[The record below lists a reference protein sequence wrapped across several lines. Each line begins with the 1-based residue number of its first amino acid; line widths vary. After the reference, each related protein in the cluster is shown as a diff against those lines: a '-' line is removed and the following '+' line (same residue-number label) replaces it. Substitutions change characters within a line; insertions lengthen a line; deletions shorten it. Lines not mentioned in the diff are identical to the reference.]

1 MGVGLDPPPPMLLPK
16 WLVEMHRGTLKAKV
30 EEHRQQHNKQKQSYF
45 EGLVDF
51 PRTNLELHLKQ
62 GRTQKALAES
72 ESYAEHGKIHGRQ
85 LGLYRKAD
93 LAGWKRPTHRDP
105 TILFWGSARAL
116 IDQ

>member
-30 EEHRQQHNKQKQSYF
+30 EEHCQQHNKQKQSYF

-51 PRTNLELHLKQ
+51 SGTSLELHLKQ
-62 GRTQKALAES
+62 GRIQKALASS
-72 ESYAEHGKIHGRQ
+72 ESYAEHGKTHGRQ
-85 LGLYRKAD
+85 LGLCRKAD

>member
-1 MGVGLDPPPPMLLPK
+1 MGVGLEPPPPMLLPK
-16 WLVEMHRGTLKAKV
+16 LLVEMHRGTVKVEMNV

-72 ESYAEHGKIHGRQ
+72 ESCAEHGRIHGRQ

-93 LAGWKRPTHRDP
+93 LAGWK
-105 TILFWGSARAL
+105 S
-116 IDQ
+116 